1 MKTSM
6 DYQQTIETMSPEI
19 YHRLLRAV
27 ELGKW
32 PDGKLLT
39 DEQRT
44 HSMQAIIAWGERH
57 LSDRER
63 VGFIQKKEKAGEQC
77 DTSSQT
83 PLKWRD

>member
-1 MKTSM
+1 M
-6 DYQQTIETMSPEI
+6 DYQQAIETMTPEI
-19 YHRLLRAV
+19 YQRLLRAV

-57 LSDRER
+57 LSERER

-77 DTSSQT
+77 DTPPET